1 MSLGGKHALEGMREA
16 GPYIGLGFQLFAA
29 ILLFTGGGYWLD
41 TQFGTLP
48 GLTLVGVL
56 VSFGVILFLILRIAG
71 SGSASSGAGADGA
84 GAASSDD
91 PAEAEAGRSRS
102 APSSSGRSDPSSGSG
117 PDFHAGH
124 TRRVSRED

>member
-71 SGSASSGAGADGA
+71 SGSAASGA

-91 PAEAEAGRSRS
+91 PAEAEAGRGRP

>member
-71 SGSASSGAGADGA
+71 SGSAASGA

-91 PAEAEAGRSRS
+91 PAEAEAGRGRP
-102 APSSSGRSDPSSGSG
+102 APSSSGRSAPSSGSG

>member
-71 SGSASSGAGADGA
+71 SGSAASGA

-91 PAEAEAGRSRS
+91 PAEAEAGRSRP

>member
-1 MSLGGKHALEGMREA
+1 MEGMREA

-71 SGSASSGAGADGA
+71 SGSAASGA

-91 PAEAEAGRSRS
+91 PAEAEAGRSRP